1 MSAPS
6 VEERQRAG
14 LRVLEVD
21 AGAGLTVVVLHGYG
35 MQPEDLAPFTRSIG
49 VPARFYL
56 PEGPVAANPVGR
68 AWWPI
73 DVAVRAAARAVG
85 PRDLYRERP
94 PGAARARQRL
104 LELLADIT
112 ADTSDP
118 VVLVG
123 FSQGGMLALDA
134 VLRERPAIAALALL
148 SSSRISADEWERC
161 SAAVTGLPVLVSHGQ
176 HDDDLSFAAGEALR
190 DFLTASGAK
199 VTWVPHAQGH
209 EIPLLVW
216 RELRRLLQRVS
227 VR

>member
-1 MSAPS
+1 M
-6 VEERQRAG
+6 
-14 LRVLEVD
+14 
-21 AGAGLTVVVLHGYG
+21 LHGYG

-176 HDDDLSFAAGEALR
+176 HDDDLSFA
-190 DFLTASGAK
+190 
-199 VTWVPHAQGH
+199 
-209 EIPLLVW
+209 
-216 RELRRLLQRVS
+216 RERPCAIF
-227 VR
+227 